1 MYQIII
7 ASHGPV
13 ANAMKESLQF
23 FFKDLKNVHTVTLD
37 RDGIGKFSCKIS
49 EVLETCKNDELLVF
63 VDLFYGTPF
72 NEFARQCTELEAN
85 FEIISGVNMPSLIE
99 AVNYQEQGKNLREV
113 IDSIMRAGKI
123 NSFSNTIERSQVKD
137 DDE

>member
-13 ANAMKESLQF
+13 ANAMKESLQY

-37 RDGIGKFSCKIS
+37 RDGIGKFSGKIN
-49 EVLETCKNDELLVF
+49 EVLKAYKNDELLVF

-99 AVNYQEQGKNLREV
+99 AVNYQEQGKNLSEV
-113 IDSIMRAGKI
+113 IDSILRAGKV
-123 NSFSNTIERSQVKD
+123 NSFSNTIEKSKVKD

>member
-23 FFKDLKNVHTVTLD
+23 FFKDLEKLHTIIID
-37 RDGIGKFSCKIS
+37 KDGINKFSNEVSKLLKS
-49 EVLETCKNDELLVF
+49 FKDEEVLIF

-72 NEFARQCTELEAN
+72 NEFARQCSEKVDN
-85 FEIISGVNMPSLIE
+85 FDIISGMNMPSLME
-99 AVNYQEQGKNLREV
+99 AINYQKQGKNLEDV
-113 IDSIMRAGKI
+113 IESIITAGSL
-123 NSFSNTIERSQVKD
+123 NSFSKTINKTTIKE